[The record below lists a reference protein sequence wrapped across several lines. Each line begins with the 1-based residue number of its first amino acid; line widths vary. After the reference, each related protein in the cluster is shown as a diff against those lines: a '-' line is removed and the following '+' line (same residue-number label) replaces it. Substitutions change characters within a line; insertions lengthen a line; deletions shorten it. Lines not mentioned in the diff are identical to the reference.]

1 MWNDEY
7 YDEDF
12 SNDYSWD
19 IGPYYKSKEIETK
32 SIPTILYPIF

>member
-12 SNDYSWD
+12 SGDYN
-19 IGPYYKSKEIETK
+19 YYRETETP
-32 SIPTILYPIF
+32 SRPTILYPIF